1 MSGKINIALAG
12 NPNSGKTTLFNALTG
27 AKQYVG
33 NWPGVTVE
41 KKEGKFKY
49 KDKEEVLV
57 TDLPGT
63 YSLSP
68 YSMEEV
74 IARNY
79 VVDNQPDV
87 VVNIVD
93 ASNIERNLYLTIQL
107 IELGRPV
114 AIALNMMDLA
124 ERKGYQID
132 IDKLSKLLGVP
143 VVPITASKK
152 KGIENIADT
161 VINLAKKKIEYNP
174 AAIKYENNIEKKI
187 QVISDSLKDNP
198 KIERYNL
205 RWLALKVIEEDEAVF
220 KLLDK
225 NLFEEASALEEADA
239 ETDYDYE
246 SIIADTRYKLITEVI
261 GKSVKKPKT
270 EKLTT
275 SDKIDKVLTN
285 KWLGIPIFG
294 IMMYI
299 VFYLTFNIGNQFLDM
314 IDVFFS
320 ETVSGWAA
328 SGLEAI
334 RVAAWLQ
341 SLVVDGIIGGV
352 GGVLTFLPNIIILF
366 IFISILEDSG
376 YMARVAFIMDRAMRK
391 IGLNGKAFIPMLMG
405 FGCNVPAIMGTRTLE
420 NEKDRL
426 AAILINPFMS
436 CGARLPVYVLFA
448 SAFFAGH
455 ESVVV
460 FSLYALGILVAII
473 VGLIFKKT
481 LFKGEGAP
489 FVMEFPPY
497 RIPTL
502 KSTFI
507 HVWDRVKGYLTKAGT
522 IIFAASVILWF
533 ILGYNFSG
541 SVEITESIGAGIGR
555 AIAPI
560 FAPLGFGNWQASL
573 SLLTGLAA
581 KEVVI
586 SNMAIIYGLGD
597 AVAEAVL
604 EGELRAFG
612 PLLSSTFN
620 QLSAYAFMVFVL
632 LYTPCVAVIG
642 VIKRETN
649 SWKWTAFSVFY
660 QFGVAWVV
668 AMLVF
673 QVGRFIGIGI

>member
-114 AIALNMMDLA
+114 VIALNMMDLA

-174 AAIKYENNIEKKI
+174 ATIKYQNNIEKKI

-205 RWLALKVIEEDEAVF
+205 RWLALKVIEEDEAVL

-225 NLFEEASALEEADA
+225 NLFEEASALEEDA

-299 VFYLTFNIGNQFLDM
+299 VFYLTFNIGNLFLDM

-320 ETVSGWAA
+320 ETVSGWVA

-334 RVAAWLQ
+334 GVAAWLQ

-604 EGELRAFG
+604 EGELGAFG

>member
-174 AAIKYENNIEKKI
+174 TAIKYENNIEKKI

-299 VFYLTFNIGNQFLDM
+299 VFYLTFNIGNLFLDM

-334 RVAAWLQ
+334 GVAAWLQ

-448 SAFFAGH
+448 SAFFAGY

-604 EGELRAFG
+604 EGELGAFG